1 MKLKDFIAKNKASW
15 GGTARRKIPRTSARD
30 QEIIRLVAALKPER
44 AAIIADRLGVNDNTA
59 YCAMNRLAKAGKL
72 KKVHYWDVCED

>member
-1 MKLKDFIAKNKASW
+1 MKLKDFISKNQASW
-15 GGTARRKIPRTSARD
+15 GGTERHKIPWTSARD

-44 AAIIADRLGVNDNTA
+44 AAIIANRLGMKENTV
-59 YCAMNRLAKAGKL
+59 YCAMNRLVKAGKL